1 MVKLARKPPADGSP
15 PGKKE
20 KEKAK
25 DKEKDKDREKEKE
38 VKPTASKKVWIWIS
52 ILFTMVYLTKNSW
65 KEILRASL
73 PLTLLQIA
81 FLVGCWIEIVVKPSI
96 PYIERTYNLLSWFVY
111 FAERV
116 SSP

>member
-38 VKPTASKKVWIWIS
+38 VKPTASKKV
-52 ILFTMVYLTKNSW
+52 
-65 KEILRASL
+65 
-73 PLTLLQIA
+73 
-81 FLVGCWIEIVVKPSI
+81 
-96 PYIERTYNLLSWFVY
+96 
-111 FAERV
+111 
-116 SSP
+116 

>member
-20 KEKAK
+20 KEKTK

-52 ILFTMVYLTKNSW
+52 ILFTMVYLTKNSC

-73 PLTLLQIA
+73 PLSL
-81 FLVGCWIEIVVKPSI
+81 FFYRSPSWGGMLDRNCGQTI
-96 PYIERTYNLLSWFVY
+96 HSLY
-111 FAERV
+111 
-116 SSP
+116 

>member
-38 VKPTASKKVWIWIS
+38 AKPTASKKVWI
-52 ILFTMVYLTKNSW
+52 
-65 KEILRASL
+65 
-73 PLTLLQIA
+73 
-81 FLVGCWIEIVVKPSI
+81 
-96 PYIERTYNLLSWFVY
+96 
-111 FAERV
+111 
-116 SSP
+116 